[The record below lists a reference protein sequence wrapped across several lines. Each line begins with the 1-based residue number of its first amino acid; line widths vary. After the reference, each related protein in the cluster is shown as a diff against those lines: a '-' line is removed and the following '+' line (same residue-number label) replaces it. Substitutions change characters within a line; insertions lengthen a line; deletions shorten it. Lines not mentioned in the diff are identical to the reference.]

1 MSIAIYTRVRVPPE
15 VAKKA
20 TAAALNYDESK
31 ITILERFNY
40 REPGVYLVPLD
51 VDWDVEGFPCEY
63 TIEDPTDI
71 SNYPETWSA
80 DMERD
85 VTDLVFARVWS
96 KVAGVDVLAQVLV
109 GHDEDEWF
117 VVHPDGTEE
126 LFEMPENDDEWDPE
140 VWGNVDEEENE
151 DDEADE

>member
-1 MSIAIYTRVRVPPE
+1 MTSIEIYTRERVPPE
-15 VAKKA
+15 VVKKA
-20 TAAALNYDESK
+20 TAAALNVDESK
-31 ITILERFNY
+31 ISFVERFV
-40 REPGVYLVPLD
+40 RSKPGVYILSHAI
-51 VDWDVEGFPCEY
+51 DWDVEEFSWEHS
-63 TIEDPTDI
+63 IEDPTDI
-71 SNYPETWSA
+71 SNYPETWTA

-126 LFEMPENDDEWDPE
+126 LFEMPEEEPAWE
-140 VWGNVDEEENE
+140 EDEEEE
-151 DDEADE
+151 